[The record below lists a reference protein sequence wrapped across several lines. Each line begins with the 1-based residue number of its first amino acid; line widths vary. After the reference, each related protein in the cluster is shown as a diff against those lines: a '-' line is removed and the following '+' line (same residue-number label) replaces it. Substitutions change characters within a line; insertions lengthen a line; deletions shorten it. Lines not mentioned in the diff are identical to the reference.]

1 MDQAALLQLVPVGE
15 EHAISARSI
24 WEIEGVWAPASIK
37 TKLDQLANEGLIQ
50 RRFVP
55 LGQNRKTLYSGRQP
69 RRDRKITSNVWT
81 DADKELLKSL

>member
-55 LGQNRKTLYSGRQP
+55 LGQNRKTLYF
-69 RRDRKITSNVWT
+69 RKATEAGS
-81 DADKELLKSL
+81 